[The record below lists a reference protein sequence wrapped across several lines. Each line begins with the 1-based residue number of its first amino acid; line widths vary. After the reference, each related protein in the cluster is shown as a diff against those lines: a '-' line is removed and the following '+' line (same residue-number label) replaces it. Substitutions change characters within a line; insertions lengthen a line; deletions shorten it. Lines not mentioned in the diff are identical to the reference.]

1 MGAVKIYVAG
11 VEALMKTERVGQ
23 NRMKLSLQFGT
34 KSGASL
40 SLTPAPPRPPSH

>member
-11 VEALMKTERVGQ
+11 VEALRKTERGGQ
-23 NRMKLSLQFGT
+23 NSMKLSLQFGT

-40 SLTPAPPRPPSH
+40 SLTTPFPIEG